1 MYSNFPVIDVL
12 CLLSCENIY
21 MRNLEYLQVL
31 IFYCF
36 SHRGKRDRKKEKINK
51 GEESLQ
57 LHIFEML
64 HHKVLLDSEIL
75 STSTDNTIHCF
86 FFLLFRVTFKN
97 LASISLIF
105 LFCLHHAIVSKF
117 IINYIKVYNH
127 YIVQLFFWV
136 PRDFF
141 MV

>member
-1 MYSNFPVIDVL
+1 M
-12 CLLSCENIY
+12 
-21 MRNLEYLQVL
+21 
-31 IFYCF
+31 
-36 SHRGKRDRKKEKINK
+36 NK

-64 HHKVLLDSEIL
+64 HHKALLDSEIL
-75 STSTDNTIHCF
+75 STGTDNTIHCF
-86 FFLLFRVTFKN
+86 FFLLFRITFKN